1 MSILDDKRILLVVT
15 GGIAA
20 FKALELVRQIKANGI
35 NVRVVLTKSGS
46 KFVTPL
52 SIQALTEDKVYTE
65 LFSLTDESE
74 MGHIQLSRDADLIL
88 VAPATANILAK
99 MRAGI
104 ADDLA
109 STVLLATDKPV
120 LVAPSMNVRMWEHE
134 ATQDNI
140 SVLIKRGVEV
150 LGPDVGAMACGE
162 FGAGRMCEPDEIVKQ
177 VLSFLSFN
185 KSLEGKTALVTSG
198 PTLEPIDPVRFI
210 SNRSSGKQ
218 GYAMA
223 AALSKHG
230 AKTTLVTG
238 PTNLKDPLGVKVIKI
253 ETAADM
259 LQACLDYLPVD
270 IAICTA
276 AVSDWY
282 VVNNS
287 EQKIKKGDN
296 GLVSALELN
305 ENPDILKTLSQL
317 DSNRPDLVVG
327 FAAETENLIKNA
339 AEKRKNKG
347 CDWILANDVSESTG
361 IFGGEN
367 NLVHLITD
375 KGSEEWPLM
384 LKEDVAIRL
393 VEKIVNDFY
402 NEY

>member
-20 FKALELVRQIKANGI
+20 FKALELVRLIKANGI
-35 NVRVVLTKSGS
+35 NVRVVLTESGS

-104 ADDLA
+104 SDDLA

-120 LVAPSMNVRMWEHE
+120 LVAPSMNVRMWEHA

-140 SVLIKRGVEV
+140 GVLIKRGVEV

-162 FGAGRMCEPDEIVKQ
+162 FGAGRMCEPAEIVQ
-177 VLSFLSFN
+177 HVLSFLSLN

-223 AALSKHG
+223 SALSKHG

-238 PTNLKDPLGVKVIKI
+238 PTNLRDPLGVKVIKI

-259 LQACLDYLPVD
+259 LQACLDSLPAD
-270 IAICTA
+270 IAICAA
-276 AVSDWY
+276 AVADWH

-287 EQKIKKGDN
+287 EQKIKKRDTGS
-296 GLVSALELN
+296 VSILELN

-327 FAAETENLIKNA
+327 FAAETENLLNNA
-339 AEKRKNKG
+339 VKKRKNKG

-361 IFGGEN
+361 TFGGEN

-375 KGSEEWPLM
+375 KGHEEWPLM

-393 VEKIVNDFY
+393 VEKIVK
-402 NEY
+402 EIER

>member
-20 FKALELVRQIKANGI
+20 FKALELVRLIKANGI
-35 NVRVVLTKSGS
+35 NVRVVLTESGS

-104 ADDLA
+104 SDDLA

-120 LVAPSMNVRMWEHE
+120 LVAPSMNVRMWEHA

-140 SVLIKRGVEV
+140 GVLIKRGIEV

-162 FGAGRMCEPDEIVKQ
+162 FGAGRMCEPAEIVQ
-177 VLSFLSFN
+177 HVLSFLSLN

-223 AALSKHG
+223 SALSKHG

-238 PTNLKDPLGVKVIKI
+238 PTNLRDPLGVKVIKI

-259 LQACLDYLPVD
+259 LQACLDSLPAD
-270 IAICTA
+270 IAICAA
-276 AVSDWY
+276 AVADWH

-287 EQKIKKGDN
+287 EQKIKKRDTGS
-296 GLVSALELN
+296 VSILELN

-327 FAAETENLIKNA
+327 FAAETENLLNNA
-339 AEKRKNKG
+339 VKKRKNKG

-361 IFGGEN
+361 TFGGEN

-375 KGSEEWPLM
+375 KGHEEWPLM

-393 VEKIVNDFY
+393 VEKIVK
-402 NEY
+402 EIER

>member
-20 FKALELVRQIKANGI
+20 FKALELVRLIKASGI
-35 NVRVVLTKSGS
+35 NVRVVLTESGS

-104 ADDLA
+104 SDDLA

-120 LVAPSMNVRMWEHE
+120 LVAPSMNVRMWEHA

-140 SVLIKRGVEV
+140 GVLIKRGIEV

-162 FGAGRMCEPDEIVKQ
+162 FGAGRMCEPAEIVQ
-177 VLSFLSFN
+177 HVLSFLSLN

-223 AALSKHG
+223 SALSKHG

-238 PTNLKDPLGVKVIKI
+238 PTNLRDPLGVKVIKI

-259 LQACLDYLPVD
+259 LQACLDSLPAD
-270 IAICTA
+270 IAICAA
-276 AVSDWY
+276 AVADWH

-287 EQKIKKGDN
+287 EQKIKKRDTGS
-296 GLVSALELN
+296 VSILELN

-327 FAAETENLIKNA
+327 FAAETENLLNNA
-339 AEKRKNKG
+339 VKKRKNKG

-361 IFGGEN
+361 TFGGEN

-375 KGSEEWPLM
+375 KGHEEWPLM

-393 VEKIVNDFY
+393 VEKIVK
-402 NEY
+402 EIER

>member
-20 FKALELVRQIKANGI
+20 FKALELVRLIKANGI
-35 NVRVVLTKSGS
+35 NVRVVLTESGS

-104 ADDLA
+104 SDDLA

-120 LVAPSMNVRMWEHE
+120 LVAPSMNVRMWEHA

-140 SVLIKRGVEV
+140 GVLIKRGVEV

-162 FGAGRMCEPDEIVKQ
+162 FGAGRMCEPAEIVQ
-177 VLSFLSFN
+177 HVLSFLSLN

-210 SNRSSGKQ
+210 SNRYSGKQ

-223 AALSKHG
+223 SALSKHG

-238 PTNLKDPLGVKVIKI
+238 PTNLSDHSGVKVIKI

-259 LQACLDYLPVD
+259 LQACLDSLPAD
-270 IAICTA
+270 IAICAA
-276 AVSDWY
+276 AVADWH

-287 EQKIKKGDN
+287 EQKIKKRDSGPA
-296 GLVSALELN
+296 SILELN

-327 FAAETENLIKNA
+327 FAAETENLINNA
-339 AEKRKNKG
+339 VKKRKNKG

-361 IFGGEN
+361 TFGGEN

-393 VEKIVNDFY
+393 VEKIVK
-402 NEY
+402 EIER

>member
-20 FKALELVRQIKANGI
+20 FKALELVRLIKANGI
-35 NVRVVLTKSGS
+35 NVRVVLTESGS

-104 ADDLA
+104 SDDLA

-120 LVAPSMNVRMWEHE
+120 LVAPSMNVRMWEHA

-140 SVLIKRGVEV
+140 GVLIKRGVEV

-162 FGAGRMCEPDEIVKQ
+162 FGAGRMCDPAEIVQ
-177 VLSFLSFN
+177 HVLSLLSLN

-223 AALSKHG
+223 SALSKHG

-238 PTNLKDPLGVKVIKI
+238 PTNLRDPLGVKVIKI

-259 LQACLDYLPVD
+259 LQACLESLPAD
-270 IAICTA
+270 IAICAA
-276 AVSDWY
+276 AVADWH
-282 VVNNS
+282 VINNS
-287 EQKIKKGDN
+287 EQKIKKRDSGS
-296 GLVSALELN
+296 VSVLELN

-327 FAAETENLIKNA
+327 FAAETENLLNNA
-339 AEKRKNKG
+339 VKKRKNKG

-361 IFGGEN
+361 TFGGEN

-393 VEKIVNDFY
+393 VEKIVK
-402 NEY
+402 EIER

>member
-20 FKALELVRQIKANGI
+20 FKALELVRLIKANNI
-35 NVRVVLTKSGS
+35 NVRVVLTESGS

-104 ADDLA
+104 SDDLA

-120 LVAPSMNVRMWEHE
+120 LVAPSMNVRMCEHA

-140 SVLIKRGVEV
+140 GVLIKRGIEV

-162 FGAGRMCEPDEIVKQ
+162 FGAGRMCEPAEIVQ
-177 VLSFLSFN
+177 HVLSFLSLN

-223 AALSKHG
+223 SALSKHG

-238 PTNLKDPLGVKVIKI
+238 PTNLRDPLGVKVIKI

-259 LQACLDYLPVD
+259 LQACLDSLPAD
-270 IAICTA
+270 IAICAA
-276 AVSDWY
+276 AVADWH

-287 EQKIKKGDN
+287 EQKIKKRDTGS
-296 GLVSALELN
+296 VSILELN

-327 FAAETENLIKNA
+327 FAAETENLLNNA
-339 AEKRKNKG
+339 VKKRKNKG

-361 IFGGEN
+361 TFGGEN

-375 KGSEEWPLM
+375 KGHEEWPLM

-393 VEKIVNDFY
+393 VEKIVK
-402 NEY
+402 EIER

>member
-20 FKALELVRQIKANGI
+20 FKALELVRLIKANGI
-35 NVRVVLTKSGS
+35 NVRVVLTESGS

-104 ADDLA
+104 SDDLA

-120 LVAPSMNVRMWEHE
+120 LVAPSMNVRMWEHA

-140 SVLIKRGVEV
+140 GVLIKRGIEV

-162 FGAGRMCEPDEIVKQ
+162 FGAGRMCEPAEIVQ
-177 VLSFLSFN
+177 HVLSFLSLN

-223 AALSKHG
+223 SALSKHG

-238 PTNLKDPLGVKVIKI
+238 PTNLSDPSGVKVIKI

-259 LQACLDYLPVD
+259 LQACLDSLPAD
-270 IAICTA
+270 IAICAA
-276 AVSDWY
+276 AVADWH

-287 EQKIKKGDN
+287 EQKIKKRDSGS
-296 GLVSALELN
+296 VSILELN
-305 ENPDILKTLSQL
+305 ENPDILKTLSQF

-327 FAAETENLIKNA
+327 FAAETENLINNA
-339 AEKRKNKG
+339 VKKRKNKG
-347 CDWILANDVSESTG
+347 CDWIFANDVSESTG
-361 IFGGEN
+361 TFGGEN

-393 VEKIVNDFY
+393 VEKIVK
-402 NEY
+402 EIER

>member
-20 FKALELVRQIKANGI
+20 FKALELVRLIKANGI
-35 NVRVVLTKSGS
+35 NVRVVLTGSGS

-104 ADDLA
+104 SDDLA

-120 LVAPSMNVRMWEHE
+120 LVAPSMNVRMWEHA

-140 SVLIKRGVEV
+140 GVLIKRGVEV

-162 FGAGRMCEPDEIVKQ
+162 FGAGRMCEPAEIVQ
-177 VLSFLSFN
+177 HVLSFLSLN

-218 GYAMA
+218 GYAIA
-223 AALSKHG
+223 SALSKHG

-238 PTNLKDPLGVKVIKI
+238 PTNLRDPLGVKVIKI

-259 LQACLDYLPVD
+259 LQACLDSLPAD
-270 IAICTA
+270 IAICAA
-276 AVSDWY
+276 AVADWH

-287 EQKIKKGDN
+287 EQKIKKRDTGS
-296 GLVSALELN
+296 VSILELN

-327 FAAETENLIKNA
+327 FAAETENLLNNA
-339 AEKRKNKG
+339 VKKRKNKG

-361 IFGGEN
+361 TFGGEN

-375 KGSEEWPLM
+375 KGSEEWPSM
-384 LKEDVAIRL
+384 SKDDVAILL
-393 VEKIVNDFY
+393 VEKIVK
-402 NEY
+402 EIER

>member
-1 MSILDDKRILLVVT
+1 MSILDDKRILLVVA

-20 FKALELVRQIKANGI
+20 FKALELVRLIKANGI
-35 NVRVVLTKSGS
+35 NVRVVLTESGS

-104 ADDLA
+104 SDDLA

-120 LVAPSMNVRMWEHE
+120 LVAPSMNVRMWEHA

-140 SVLIKRGVEV
+140 GVLIKRGIEV

-162 FGAGRMCEPDEIVKQ
+162 FGAGRMCEPAEIVQ
-177 VLSFLSFN
+177 HVLSFLSLN

-223 AALSKHG
+223 SALSKHG

-238 PTNLKDPLGVKVIKI
+238 PTNLRDPLGVKVIKI

-259 LQACLDYLPVD
+259 LQACLDSLPAD
-270 IAICTA
+270 IAICAA
-276 AVSDWY
+276 AVADWH

-287 EQKIKKGDN
+287 EQKIKKRDSGS
-296 GLVSALELN
+296 VSVLELN

-327 FAAETENLIKNA
+327 FAAETENLLNNA
-339 AEKRKNKG
+339 VKKRKNKG

-361 IFGGEN
+361 VFGGEH

-375 KGSEEWPLM
+375 KGSEEWPLIS
-384 LKEDVAIRL
+384 KDDVAIRL
-393 VEKIVNDFY
+393 VEKIVK
-402 NEY
+402 EIER

>member
-35 NVRVVLTKSGS
+35 NVRVVLTNSGS

-150 LGPDVGAMACGE
+150 LGPDVGPMACGE

-185 KSLEGKTALVTSG
+185 K
-198 PTLEPIDPVRFI
+198 
-210 SNRSSGKQ
+210 
-218 GYAMA
+218 
-223 AALSKHG
+223 
-230 AKTTLVTG
+230 
-238 PTNLKDPLGVKVIKI
+238 
-253 ETAADM
+253 
-259 LQACLDYLPVD
+259 
-270 IAICTA
+270 
-276 AVSDWY
+276 
-282 VVNNS
+282 
-287 EQKIKKGDN
+287 
-296 GLVSALELN
+296 
-305 ENPDILKTLSQL
+305 QL
-317 DSNRPDLVVG
+317 L
-327 FAAETENLIKNA
+327 
-339 AEKRKNKG
+339 
-347 CDWILANDVSESTG
+347 
-361 IFGGEN
+361 
-367 NLVHLITD
+367 
-375 KGSEEWPLM
+375 
-384 LKEDVAIRL
+384 
-393 VEKIVNDFY
+393 
-402 NEY
+402 

>member
-15 GGIAA
+15 GVIAA
-20 FKALELVRQIKANGI
+20 FKALELVRLIKANGI
-35 NVRVVLTKSGS
+35 NVRVVLTESGS

-104 ADDLA
+104 SDDLA

-120 LVAPSMNVRMWEHE
+120 LVAPSMNVRMWEHA

-140 SVLIKRGVEV
+140 DVLIKRGVEV

-162 FGAGRMCEPDEIVKQ
+162 FGAGRMCEPAEIVQ
-177 VLSFLSFN
+177 HVLSFLSLN

-223 AALSKHG
+223 SALSKHG

-238 PTNLKDPLGVKVIKI
+238 PTNLRDPLVVKVIKI

-259 LQACLDYLPVD
+259 LQACLDSLPAD
-270 IAICTA
+270 IAICAA
-276 AVSDWY
+276 AVADWH
-282 VVNNS
+282 VVNNY
-287 EQKIKKGDN
+287 EQKIKKRDSG
-296 GLVSALELN
+296 SASILELN

-327 FAAETENLIKNA
+327 FAAETENLINNA
-339 AEKRKNKG
+339 VKKQKNKG

-361 IFGGEN
+361 TFGGEN

-375 KGSEEWPLM
+375 KGHEEWPLM

-393 VEKIVNDFY
+393 VEKIVK
-402 NEY
+402 EIER

>member
-20 FKALELVRQIKANGI
+20 FKALELVRLIKANGI

-104 ADDLA
+104 TDDLA

-140 SVLIKRGVEV
+140 GVLIKRGVEV

-185 KSLEGKTALVTSG
+185 KSLKGKTALVTSG

-253 ETAADM
+253 ETARDM
-259 LQACLDYLPVD
+259 LQACLDSLPAD
-270 IAICTA
+270 IAICAA
-276 AVSDWY
+276 AVADWG
-282 VVNNS
+282 VANNS
-287 EQKIKKGDN
+287 EQKIKKSDYD
-296 GLVSALELN
+296 LVSTLQLN

-317 DSNRPDLVVG
+317 DSNRPNLVVG
-327 FAAETENLIKNA
+327 FAAETENLINNA
-339 AEKRKNKG
+339 AEKRKTKG

-393 VEKIVNDFY
+393 VEKIVN
-402 NEY
+402 EIEK

>member
-20 FKALELVRQIKANGI
+20 FKALELVRLIKANGI

-104 ADDLA
+104 SDDLA

-140 SVLIKRGVEV
+140 GVLIKRGVEV

-185 KSLEGKTALVTSG
+185 KSLKGKTALVTSG

-259 LQACLDYLPVD
+259 LQACLDSLPAD
-270 IAICTA
+270 IAICAA
-276 AVSDWY
+276 AVADWC
-282 VVNNS
+282 VANNS
-287 EQKIKKGDN
+287 EQKIKKTDN

-327 FAAETENLIKNA
+327 FAAETENLINNA
-339 AEKRKNKG
+339 AEKRKTKG

-375 KGSEEWPLM
+375 KKSEEWPLM

-393 VEKIVNDFY
+393 VEKIVN
-402 NEY
+402 EIEK

>member
-20 FKALELVRQIKANGI
+20 FKALELVRLIKANGI
-35 NVRVVLTKSGS
+35 NVRVVLTESGS

-104 ADDLA
+104 SDDLA

-120 LVAPSMNVRMWEHE
+120 LVAPSMNVRMWEHA

-140 SVLIKRGVEV
+140 GVLIKRGIEV

-162 FGAGRMCEPDEIVKQ
+162 FGAGRMCEPAEIVQ
-177 VLSFLSFN
+177 HVLSFLSLN

-223 AALSKHG
+223 SALSKHG

-238 PTNLKDPLGVKVIKI
+238 PTNLRDPLGVKVIKI

-259 LQACLDYLPVD
+259 LQACLDSLPAD
-270 IAICTA
+270 IAICAA
-276 AVSDWY
+276 AVADWH

-287 EQKIKKGDN
+287 EQKIKKRDTGS
-296 GLVSALELN
+296 VSILELN

-327 FAAETENLIKNA
+327 FAAETENLINNA
-339 AEKRKNKG
+339 VKKQKNKG

-361 IFGGEN
+361 TFGGEN

-375 KGSEEWPLM
+375 KGHEEWPLM

-393 VEKIVNDFY
+393 VEKIVK
-402 NEY
+402 EIER

>member
-20 FKALELVRQIKANGI
+20 FKALELVRLIKANGI
-35 NVRVVLTKSGS
+35 NVRVVLTESGS

-104 ADDLA
+104 SDDLA

-120 LVAPSMNVRMWEHE
+120 LVAPSMNVRMWEHA

-140 SVLIKRGVEV
+140 GVLIKRGIEV

-162 FGAGRMCEPDEIVKQ
+162 FGAGRMCEPAEIVQ
-177 VLSFLSFN
+177 HVLSFLSLN

-223 AALSKHG
+223 SALSKHG

-238 PTNLKDPLGVKVIKI
+238 PTNLRDPLGVKVIKI

-259 LQACLDYLPVD
+259 LQACLDSLPAD
-270 IAICTA
+270 IAICAA
-276 AVSDWY
+276 AVADWH

-287 EQKIKKGDN
+287 EQKIKKRDTGS
-296 GLVSALELN
+296 LSILELN

-327 FAAETENLIKNA
+327 FAAETENLLNNA
-339 AEKRKNKG
+339 VKKRKNKG

-361 IFGGEN
+361 TFGGEN

-375 KGSEEWPLM
+375 KGHEEWPLM

-393 VEKIVNDFY
+393 VEKIVK
-402 NEY
+402 EIER

>member
-20 FKALELVRQIKANGI
+20 FKALELVRLIKANGI
-35 NVRVVLTKSGS
+35 NVRVVLTESGS

-104 ADDLA
+104 SDDLA

-120 LVAPSMNVRMWEHE
+120 LVAPSMNVRMWEHA

-140 SVLIKRGVEV
+140 GVLIKRGVEV

-162 FGAGRMCEPDEIVKQ
+162 FGAGRMCEPAEIVQ
-177 VLSFLSFN
+177 HVLSFLSLN

-223 AALSKHG
+223 SALSKHG

-238 PTNLKDPLGVKVIKI
+238 PTNLSDHSGVKVIKI

-259 LQACLDYLPVD
+259 LQACLDSLPAD
-270 IAICTA
+270 IAICAA
-276 AVSDWY
+276 AVADWH

-287 EQKIKKGDN
+287 EQKIKKRDSGPA
-296 GLVSALELN
+296 SILELN

-327 FAAETENLIKNA
+327 FAAETENLINNA
-339 AEKRKNKG
+339 VKKQKNKG
-347 CDWILANDVSESTG
+347 CDWIFANDVSESTG
-361 IFGGEN
+361 TFGGEN

-393 VEKIVNDFY
+393 VEKIVK
-402 NEY
+402 EIER

>member
-20 FKALELVRQIKANGI
+20 FKALELVRLIKANGI
-35 NVRVVLTKSGS
+35 NVRVVLTESGS

-104 ADDLA
+104 SDDLA

-120 LVAPSMNVRMWEHE
+120 LVAPSMNVRMWEHA

-140 SVLIKRGVEV
+140 GVLIKRGVEV

-162 FGAGRMCEPDEIVKQ
+162 FGAGRMCEPAEIVQ
-177 VLSFLSFN
+177 HVLSFLSLN

-223 AALSKHG
+223 SALSKHG

-238 PTNLKDPLGVKVIKI
+238 PTNLRDPLGVKVIKI

-259 LQACLDYLPVD
+259 LQACLDSLPAD
-270 IAICTA
+270 IAICAA
-276 AVSDWY
+276 AVADWH

-287 EQKIKKGDN
+287 EQKIKKRDTGS
-296 GLVSALELN
+296 VSILELN

-327 FAAETENLIKNA
+327 FAAETENLLNNA
-339 AEKRKNKG
+339 VKKRKNKG

-361 IFGGEN
+361 TFGGEN

-393 VEKIVNDFY
+393 VEKIVK
-402 NEY
+402 EIER

>member
-20 FKALELVRQIKANGI
+20 FKALELVRLIKANGI
-35 NVRVVLTKSGS
+35 NVRVVLTESGS

-104 ADDLA
+104 SDDLA

-120 LVAPSMNVRMWEHE
+120 LVAPSMNVRMWEHA

-140 SVLIKRGVEV
+140 GALIKRGVEV

-162 FGAGRMCEPDEIVKQ
+162 FGAGRMCEPAEIVQ
-177 VLSFLSFN
+177 HVLSFLSLN

-223 AALSKHG
+223 SALSKHG

-238 PTNLKDPLGVKVIKI
+238 PTNLRDPLGVKVIKI

-259 LQACLDYLPVD
+259 LQACLDSLPAD
-270 IAICTA
+270 IAICAA
-276 AVSDWY
+276 AVADWH

-287 EQKIKKGDN
+287 EQKIKKRDTGS
-296 GLVSALELN
+296 VSILELN

-327 FAAETENLIKNA
+327 FAAETENLLNNA
-339 AEKRKNKG
+339 VKKRKNKG

-361 IFGGEN
+361 TFGGEN

-393 VEKIVNDFY
+393 VEKIVK
-402 NEY
+402 EIER

>member
-104 ADDLA
+104 SDDLA

-140 SVLIKRGVEV
+140 GVLIKRGVEV

-177 VLSFLSFN
+177 VLSFLSFK
-185 KSLEGKTALVTSG
+185 KSLKGKTALVTSG

-259 LQACLDYLPVD
+259 LQACLDSLPAD
-270 IAICTA
+270 IAICAA
-276 AVSDWY
+276 AVADWG
-282 VVNNS
+282 VANNS
-287 EQKIKKGDN
+287 EQKIKKTDN

-327 FAAETENLIKNA
+327 FAAETENLINNA
-339 AEKRKNKG
+339 VEKRKTKG
-347 CDWILANDVSESTG
+347 CDWVLANDVSESTG

-393 VEKIVNDFY
+393 VEKIVN
-402 NEY
+402 EIEK

>member
-185 KSLEGKTALVTSG
+185 KSLKGKTALVTSG

-223 AALSKHG
+223 SALSKHG

-238 PTNLKDPLGVKVIKI
+238 PTNLRDPLGVTVIKI
-253 ETAADM
+253 ETARDM
-259 LQACLDYLPVD
+259 LQACLDSLPVD

-327 FAAETENLIKNA
+327 FAAETENLINNA

-375 KGSEEWPLM
+375 KGCEEWPLM

-393 VEKIVNDFY
+393 VEKIVN
-402 NEY
+402 EIEK

>member
-20 FKALELVRQIKANGI
+20 FKALELVRLIKANGI
-35 NVRVVLTKSGS
+35 NVRVVLTESGS

-104 ADDLA
+104 SDDLA

-120 LVAPSMNVRMWEHE
+120 LVAPSMNVRMWEHA

-140 SVLIKRGVEV
+140 GVLIKRGIEV

-162 FGAGRMCEPDEIVKQ
+162 FGAGRMCEPAEIVQ
-177 VLSFLSFN
+177 HVLSFLSLN

-223 AALSKHG
+223 SALSKHG

-238 PTNLKDPLGVKVIKI
+238 PTNLRDPLGVKVIKI

-259 LQACLDYLPVD
+259 LQACLDSLPAD
-270 IAICTA
+270 IAICAA
-276 AVSDWY
+276 AVADWH

-287 EQKIKKGDN
+287 EQKIKKRDSGS
-296 GLVSALELN
+296 VSILELN

-327 FAAETENLIKNA
+327 FAAETENLINNA
-339 AEKRKNKG
+339 VKKQKNKG

-361 IFGGEN
+361 TFGGEN

-375 KGSEEWPLM
+375 KGHEEWPLM

-393 VEKIVNDFY
+393 VEKIVK
-402 NEY
+402 EIER